1 MMPRQPAKVAQRPAA
16 RCQIRQYIL
25 EDERTISGMFV
36 QPLLIPEEVFCSL
49 DETSQ
54 VFTAQPRRNLRGPGR
69 QTLLDNEQR
78 QGGKIMMCMCSC

>member
-36 QPLLIPEEVFCSL
+36 QPLLIPEEVFLLSGRVAFL
-49 DETSQ
+49 ETSD
-54 VFTAQPRRNLRGPGR
+54 AKG
-69 QTLLDNEQR
+69 E
-78 QGGKIMMCMCSC
+78 IS